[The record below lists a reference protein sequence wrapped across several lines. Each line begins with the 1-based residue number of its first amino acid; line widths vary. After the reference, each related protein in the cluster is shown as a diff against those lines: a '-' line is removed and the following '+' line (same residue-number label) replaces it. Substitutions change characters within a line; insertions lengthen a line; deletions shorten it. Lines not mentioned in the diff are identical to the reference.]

1 MSFRNRAR
9 NRRLATTTQLEIQS
23 LESRLLLSADAQPL
37 PEQIA
42 LFSADPTP
50 KDLDEQIV
58 IMPYS
63 APVVDGGTVSITT
76 SRAGDITLI
85 GDDKPNQVN
94 VEIRGTTLLI
104 DGNSATRFRLP
115 GQTPQPVLEVP
126 LPASIRSLT
135 ISLSSGADNL
145 SLKVFSDVTVS
156 RDVAVSLGSGEDSL
170 TLQVTSADLK
180 VNQNITVDLGTD
192 NDSAHAYTSDSA
204 SIVAGRDMTMRAGF
218 GNDSVLVGDGDF
230 VDLDNLY
237 SVEYF
242 QGLENNSEI
251 PRNQRIRAGRDFNV
265 DLGAGNDRLSLFNV
279 ESGRDL
285 SIAAAG
291 GSDILIASNLRSGR
305 NAAITDAES
314 TALQN
319 FTAVNNL
326 SIRGSATADKICLNA
341 VDVNRLQADLGAGDD
356 QLSLS
361 ESVNVKIAS
370 SVNGGTGT
378 NAIHSG
384 KTQPKITVRR
394 TTQTL
399 TSQQSLELLISVLD
413 DMLGE
418 SGGIMPAQVII
429 AE

>member
-1 MSFRNRAR
+1 MSSRNRSF
-9 NRRLATTTQLEIQS
+9 NRRPASLCPLEIQS
-23 LESRLLLSADAQPL
+23 LETRQLLAAAILDKDPDA
-37 PEQIA
+37 
-42 LFSADPTP
+42 
-50 KDLDEQIV
+50 QIV
-58 IMPYS
+58 IMPYN

-85 GDDKPNQVN
+85 GDDKPNQVS

-104 DGNSATRFRLP
+104 DGNAATQFRLP
-115 GQTPQPVLEVP
+115 GQTPQPVLEIP
-126 LPASIRSLT
+126 LPATVRSIT
-135 ISLSSGADNL
+135 VSLSSGSDNL
-145 SLKVFSDVTVS
+145 TLRVFSDVTVN
-156 RDVAVSLGSGEDSL
+156 RDVAVSLGAGEDSL

-180 VNQNITVDLGTD
+180 VNQNITVDLGAG
-192 NDSAHAYTSDSA
+192 NDSAHAYTSDAA
-204 SIVAGRDMTMRAGF
+204 SIVAGRDITIRAAAG
-218 GNDSVLVGDGDF
+218 GDSLLVGDGDF

-251 PRNQRIRAGRDFNV
+251 IRNQQIRATRDFNV

-285 SIAAAG
+285 SIAAAAG
-291 GSDILIASNLRSGR
+291 TDIIVASNLRANR
-305 NAAITDAES
+305 NAAVTDAEAA
-314 TALQN
+314 ALQN

-326 SIRGSATADKICLNA
+326 SIRGSATADKISLNA
-341 VDVNRLQADLGAGDD
+341 IDVSRLEADLGAGND

-361 ESVNVKIAS
+361 ESVSVKVAS

-378 NAIHSG
+378 NALHSG

-418 SGGIMPAQVII
+418 SGGIMPAQVIL